1 MKKTLEIINDLREKN
16 LIKDYAIGGA
26 IGALKWVEPFFTRD
40 LDVFILLTQELRNDE
55 LVVLTPIYDY
65 LANKGYKEWIGQWL
79 MIEGIPV
86 EFIPALGLSQEA
98 VEKSVIIDFEGVN
111 TKVMTPEYLIALFLK
126 AGRDKDIIKIKM
138 LLEQATVDH
147 KKLNKILDRFDLQK
161 RFNKLG
167 YTAE

>member
-1 MKKTLEIINDLREKN
+1 VKKTLEIINDLREKN